1 MSLAFGSEPPWGF
14 VEWGITGLSTL
25 ALSAS
30 AFIWRLMV
38 RLDRVSL
45 SSDWQKEELGAVKH
59 ANEALALR
67 VTERLAQLHDEHC
80 RLREVTAA
88 LPTRADLHEMEERIA
103 ERIEALAARL
113 DRAIGIRG
121 A

>member
-14 VEWGITGLSTL
+14 VEWGITGLTTL

-30 AFIWRLMV
+30 AFVWRV
-38 RLDRVSL
+38 ITRLDRVS
-45 SSDWQKEELGAVKH
+45 SSVVWQKAELGAVKQ

-67 VTERLAQLHDEHC
+67 VAERLAQLHEEHC

-88 LPTRADLHEMEERIA
+88 LPTRADLHEMEERIG